1 MPRAIDYSSYSFF
14 DHEKISIRIKTRKER
29 EYSFPI
35 RTALIHRLKVR
46 MMPFKDAEKH
56 AKVFMEKFMDIV
68 ALFLMPLSYVTFK
81 GFCSSNRTIGVKALN
96 AGFRLNALRLTMK
109 KALACM
115 IDFMFALSTLTNQAE
130 VLKNTQKSAL
140 KSQLEDDVSS
150 GSIAIGEYNG

>member
-1 MPRAIDYSSYSFF
+1 MVLSATNNHPQ
-14 DHEKISIRIKTRKER
+14 KTRKER

-81 GFCSSNRTIGVKALN
+81 GFCSTNRCIRL
-96 AGFRLNALRLTMK
+96 GFNP
-109 KALACM
+109 
-115 IDFMFALSTLTNQAE
+115 
-130 VLKNTQKSAL
+130 
-140 KSQLEDDVSS
+140 
-150 GSIAIGEYNG
+150 

>member
-1 MPRAIDYSSYSFF
+1 MSFYR
-14 DHEKISIRIKTRKER
+14 HKKITTRKKTRKER

-81 GFCSSNRTIGVKALN
+81 GSCSANRLCGWA
-96 AGFRLNALRLTMK
+96 
-109 KALACM
+109 
-115 IDFMFALSTLTNQAE
+115 STVEL
-130 VLKNTQKSAL
+130 
-140 KSQLEDDVSS
+140 
-150 GSIAIGEYNG
+150 

>member
-1 MPRAIDYSSYSFF
+1 M
-14 DHEKISIRIKTRKER
+14 KTRKER

-81 GFCSSNRTIGVKALN
+81 GFCSSNLSGWTPTIGVKALN

-150 GSIAIGEYNG
+150 GSIAIGEYNGC

>member
-1 MPRAIDYSSYSFF
+1 MSF
-14 DHEKISIRIKTRKER
+14 DRHKKITIRKKTRKER

-46 MMPFKDAEKH
+46 MVPFKDAEKH

-68 ALFLMPLSYVTFK
+68 ALFLMPLSYVIF
-81 GFCSSNRTIGVKALN
+81 
-96 AGFRLNALRLTMK
+96 

-130 VLKNTQKSAL
+130 VLKSTQKSAL
-140 KSQLEDDVSS
+140 KGQIEDDVSF
-150 GSIAIGEYNG
+150 GSIAIG